1 MPMSLDLQDP
11 GGKIIQLWRV
21 DLAEPQ
27 LFQGTLPLPE
37 TKEKCNSF
45 QHRKFVCIP
54 YHACIKPPFSPL
66 RPQSRPHPSLPTRP
80 RKDNEFS
87 RGVSGS
93 SANKVLFDPT
103 KVKELRRVEPSTKKL
118 FDPVAHDPR
127 SFTPLA
133 IPPSLPDTESASSP
147 SATAKRL
154 LRRAA
159 PGAGSGSGSGQSG
172 SSVHTFDIDADR
184 ERERRRRREG
194 SERGS
199 TLSGKKKDS
208 DARSKGSKSS
218 EGSESLKD
226 RERGKG
232 RKYVQRIKRDSE
244 G

>member
-1 MPMSLDLQDP
+1 M
-11 GGKIIQLWRV
+11 

-37 TKEKCNSF
+37 TKGKCNSF
-45 QHRKFVCIP
+45 QHRKFVCIS
-54 YHACIKPPFSPL
+54 YHACIKLPFSPL

-87 RGVSGS
+87 RGASGS
-93 SANKVLFDPT
+93 LANKVLFDPT
-103 KVKELRRVEPSTKKL
+103 KVKEIRRVEPSTKKL

-133 IPPSLPDTESASSP
+133 IPPSLPDTESAPSP

-154 LRRAA
+154 LRRAV

-172 SSVHTFDIDADR
+172 SSAHTWDIDADR

-232 RKYVQRIKRDSE
+232 KKYVQRIKRDSE